1 MPAADAATVRALDAA
16 LADMAEAASTGR
28 APAPFP
34 QVAEPEPPPGGH
46 DGASP
51 MTPLQSLARQAAL
64 LHGALTRLASRAAA
78 VGGAASSSPTAGAQT
93 S

>member
-1 MPAADAATVRALDAA
+1 
-16 LADMAEAASTGR
+16 
-28 APAPFP
+28 
-34 QVAEPEPPPGGH
+34 
-46 DGASP
+46 